1 MRLQGRPTRLRLRP
15 SRSNRQTPGQ
25 PPRAARKGR
34 RAHST
39 AQLRAGHRCI
49 MDDMF
54 VREWEDLLPHIEDEL
69 RSNKM
74 KTKNF
79 QAAKAQSAALLAWAQ
94 NSEQADVQDLIG
106 SECDI
111 ADEQEALQA
120 AWDDLQ
126 AVPSYVE
133 REVNQKEV

>member
-1 MRLQGRPTRLRLRP
+1 
-15 SRSNRQTPGQ
+15 
-25 PPRAARKGR
+25 
-34 RAHST
+34 
-39 AQLRAGHRCI
+39 

-94 NSEQADVQDLIG
+94 NTPFVRPSTDGQTQRTSEQADVQDLIG